1 MAMWLSMSQQSP
13 PESFLDPER
22 ITLARTRRG
31 MTKSDLARALGL
43 TPRSIAR
50 YESDGAPLSAAPG
63 LADVLRFPALFFS
76 TPPTAEI
83 EPNGVNFRA
92 ARRAGARQRAA
103 AIAAG
108 AAGIEIDQWI
118 STRFNLPAVTVPQ
131 RLEDDPA
138 LAARV
143 LRANW
148 SLGSK
153 PLPNAVQLVESHGVR
168 VYTLPAIA
176 EEVDAFSCWHRDVPY
191 IFLSRRR
198 SPERMRFDV
207 AHELGHLVMHAT
219 GTGDEVAQERQA
231 DQFAS
236 EFLMPRDALSTQI
249 RRNPSSAEIL
259 DIRMRLKVSAMA
271 LTRALHAAGR
281 VSDWHYRQLNI
292 ERSGRGYR
300 SGEPGGMP
308 AHEMSRVFPQVLRA
322 VKAKD
327 IASDLHLPLDEVRAL
342 TFGVELHATHVET
355 GPVAAH
361 PATTTTRSLR
371 LV

>member
-1 MAMWLSMSQQSP
+1 MAQQSL
-13 PESFLDPER
+13 PEEFLDPDR
-22 ITLARTRRG
+22 IALARTRRG

-43 TPRSIAR
+43 TPRSITR
-50 YESDGAPLSAAPG
+50 YESDGAPVSAAPR
-63 LADVLRFPALFFS
+63 LADALQFPAPFFS
-76 TPPTAEI
+76 AAPTAQI
-83 EPNGVNFRA
+83 EAAGVNFRA

-108 AAGIEIDQWI
+108 AVGIEVDQWI
-118 STRFNLPAVTVPQ
+118 SARFDLPTVFVPQ
-131 RLEDDPA
+131 RLEEDPA

-168 VYTLPAIA
+168 VYTLPPIA

-219 GTGDEVAQERQA
+219 GSGDEATQERQA

-236 EFLMPRDALSTQI
+236 EFLMPRDALSSQI
-249 RRNPSSAEIL
+249 RCNPSTTEIL
-259 DIRMRLKVSAMA
+259 DARSKLKVSAMA
-271 LTRALHAAGR
+271 LTRAVHAAGR
-281 VSDWHYRQLNI
+281 MSDWHYRQLNI
-292 ERSGRGYR
+292 DLSGRGYR
-300 SGEPGGMP
+300 SSEPGGMT
-308 AHEMSRVFPQVLRA
+308 AHEMSRVFPQVLGAVRA
-322 VKAKD
+322 RD
-327 IASDLHLPLDEVRAL
+327 IAHDLSLPLDEVRAL
-342 TFGVELHATHVET
+342 TFGVELHATQASS
-355 GPVAAH
+355 GPVAAASGTA
-361 PATTTTRSLR
+361 PERSLR